1 MSNGTGGID
10 FTDSAAIT
18 ATVVAVVTA
27 VIGLIVAAGLPLS
40 KDLTDH
46 IVVLITVVTPVVIG
60 VIGWLHRNSA
70 KVQAARVLGAST
82 TTTSVH
88 V

>member
-1 MSNGTGGID
+1 MSNGRGGID
-10 FTDSAAIT
+10 FSDSAAIT
-18 ATVVAVVTA
+18 ATVVSVVTA

-46 IVVLITVVTPVVIG
+46 IVILITVVTPVVIG
-60 VIGWLHRNSA
+60 VIGLLHRNSA
-70 KVQAARVLGAST
+70 KVQAARVLADSGT
-82 TTTSVH
+82 TNSVH